1 MKMNKY
7 QKQLSISVPMA
18 VISFLVMYFTYPAVG
33 IGLIFMLPLVAGIM
47 WTLIS
52 VTLLVFESNFGKWL
66 SEDDK

>member
-18 VISFLVMYFTYPAVG
+18 LISFLVMYFTYPAVV
-33 IGLIFMLPLVAGIM
+33 IGVVFMLPLAAGIM

-52 VTLLVFESNFGKWL
+52 MTILISESSFGKWL